1 MEAKISVKIK
11 VAKGKEI
18 TLDADEAKE
27 LYIKLKEVFE
37 EKVTYIPYWQDPFA
51 WKPYIPN
58 IWPYWST
65 TAETA
70 TLTYSTDKNQFIIGN
85 NTVTVNP

>member
-27 LYIKLKEVFE
+27 LYMKLKEIFE
-37 EKVTYIPYWQDPFA
+37 EKEKVTFVPYRVYDPVY
-51 WKPYIPN
+51 PLGPN
-58 IWPYWST
+58 TSPFTPWITWWST
-65 TAETA
+65 TASCDA
-70 TLTYSTDKNQFIIGN
+70 TSNSDLLSVANM
-85 NTVTVNP
+85 